1 MKQSVLVLGN
11 GYLGNFLGNQLNGKE
26 YLVWMASK
34 NGTGDCHEADLGS
47 RHSIEELSRRLPG
60 SPGFVVHCASSSRGG
75 PEAYRDVFVGGINH
89 LVEVFPDARTIL
101 TSSTSVYPQVDG
113 EVVDETSPANPER
126 QTGQFL
132 REAEEVLLGAGG
144 IVLRLA
150 GIYGPSRSVH
160 LSRMIE
166 GTASIESGAVSRCL
180 NQIHRDDAAG
190 AIVHLIESDPF
201 PGGEIFNV
209 ADDCPISQREC
220 YQSLAKLLE
229 KPVPPESPPN
239 MNRKRAWTHKQV
251 SNEKLKSTGWTP
263 RFPSFLDAVRDD
275 SRLLASI
282 RDQIDTGAGE

>member
-1 MKQSVLVLGN
+1 MSQNVLVLGN
-11 GYLGNFLGNQLNGKE
+11 GYLGSFLGDLLNANGCR
-26 YLVWMASK
+26 VWMASK

-47 RHSIEELSRRLPG
+47 RQSIEELSSRLPG
-60 SPGFVVHCASSSRGG
+60 SPDFIVHCASSSRGG
-75 PEAYRDVFVGGINH
+75 PDAYHDVFVGGINH
-89 LVEVFPDARTIL
+89 LVDAFPGARVIL

-113 EVVDETSPANPER
+113 EVVDESSSANPDR

-132 REAEEVLLGAGG
+132 REAEEILLGAGG

-166 GTASIESGAVSRCL
+166 GTATIESGEVSRCL

-190 AIVHLIESDPF
+190 AIVHLIESNPF

-209 ADDCPISQREC
+209 ADDSPISQREC
-220 YQSLAKLLE
+220 YESLAEILG
-229 KPVPPESPPN
+229 KPVPPEAPPD

-251 SNEKLKSTGWTP
+251 SNEKLRSTGWIP
-263 RFPSFLDAVRDD
+263 QFPSFLEAVQEDE
-275 SRLLASI
+275 RLLPSI
-282 RDQIDTGAGE
+282 EDKIR